1 MLGLLLDSALESLI
15 KVKIKKWSSLSAP
28 VGDNSEVNNDNE
40 RMEKSE
46 N

>member
-15 KVKIKKWSSLSAP
+15 KVKIKKQSSLSTP

>member
-15 KVKIKKWSSLSAP
+15 KVKIKKRSSLSTP